1 MKVLFWNT
9 HQNKRINSILYEL
22 IVENNISIVILA
34 EYDAQADDLINSL
47 AKRGI
52 TMRKYI
58 TTGCD
63 RISILGNV
71 SCVEPGTQTQYAS
84 IQVIND
90 KDIFCCVHLPSKIFS
105 QNEGMRNIAI
115 SQIIS
120 DICSIE
126 EEMDTENT
134 IVVGDF
140 NMNPFEA
147 GCINADLL
155 HSIPVY
161 AETQKKSRIIAGQEF
176 RMFYNPMWNLL
187 GDFSPPFGTYYWGGS
202 SVDNTFWHLYD
213 QVIMR
218 PILRER
224 FVDSSLKI
232 LTKTESTPLLNMKG
246 HPDKNISHH
255 LPIVFEIREDYH
267 E

>member
-9 HQNKRINSILYEL
+9 HQNKGINSILYEL

-90 KDIFCCVHLPSKIFS
+90 KDIFCCVHLFAK
-105 QNEGMRNIAI
+105 
-115 SQIIS
+115 
-120 DICSIE
+120 
-126 EEMDTENT
+126 
-134 IVVGDF
+134 
-140 NMNPFEA
+140 
-147 GCINADLL
+147 
-155 HSIPVY
+155 
-161 AETQKKSRIIAGQEF
+161 
-176 RMFYNPMWNLL
+176 
-187 GDFSPPFGTYYWGGS
+187 
-202 SVDNTFWHLYD
+202 
-213 QVIMR
+213 
-218 PILRER
+218 
-224 FVDSSLKI
+224 
-232 LTKTESTPLLNMKG
+232 
-246 HPDKNISHH
+246 
-255 LPIVFEIREDYH
+255 
-267 E
+267 